1 MSGVTRFKEY
11 SERTGLAPTK
21 DSKVSEMAPKAFEIA
36 ENGLGFWRSMLQ
48 GQ

>member
-11 SERTGLAPTK
+11 SERVGLAPTK
-21 DSKVSEMAPKAFEIA
+21 DSKVPEMAPKTFDIA

>member
-11 SERTGLAPTK
+11 SERAGLAPTK
-21 DSKVSEMAPKAFEIA
+21 DSEMAPKAFEIA